1 MELRIF
7 FIALILLAGCETQL
21 EDPILEESKS
31 SEGSLLSKAAT
42 KGKNILE
49 DGSVYEGDL
58 VVDCLMV
65 LVFGNLVM
73 RISTRG
79 SLRRGWLM
87 VMVPFGTNLTPIW
100 RSMSACGQ
108 VACEKVLVPYFL
120 LIHPSW

>member
-7 FIALILLAGCETQL
+7 FIALILLVGCETQL

-58 VVDCLMV
+58 VRGLPHG
-65 LVFGNLVM
+65 FGLRNLVM

-79 SLRRGWLM
+79 SLRRGWLRSWYHS
-87 VMVPFGTNLTPIW
+87 VQIRPQFGEVCRHVVKWLARRFW
-100 RSMSACGQ
+100 
-108 VACEKVLVPYFL
+108 Y
-120 LIHPSW
+120 LIFC